1 MCFSLL
7 YLEHLKA
14 SRLDCNCY
22 LITFS
27 IQTVLQHFLN
37 KLLFSSEATLYFP
50 LCIRHV
56 TLWGN
61 MIFSAV
67 IEDRQLKFSVKIHMT
82 YAHLAFTWFVRLSFS
97 DASKDIKQKFRCFV
111 IFFSFLH
118 ILYLTFLCH
127 DKP

>member
-1 MCFSLL
+1 MFFLL
-7 YLEHLKA
+7 YLEHFKA

-27 IQTVLQHFLN
+27 IQAVLQHFLN

-50 LCIRHV
+50 LCIRQV

-61 MIFSAV
+61 IIFSVV

-97 DASKDIKQKFRCFV
+97 HASKDIK
-111 IFFSFLH
+111 H
-118 ILYLTFLCH
+118 ILSLTFLFLIF
-127 DKP
+127 KNSSKRLLKTVE